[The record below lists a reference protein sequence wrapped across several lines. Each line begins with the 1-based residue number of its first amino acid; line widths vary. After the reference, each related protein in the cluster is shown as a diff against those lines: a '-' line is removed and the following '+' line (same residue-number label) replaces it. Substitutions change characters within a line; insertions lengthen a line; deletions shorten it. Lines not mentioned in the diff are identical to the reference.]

1 MVPDSWQLEAKL
13 IDLKVPMKGRK
24 CQASQT
30 RELVYLK
37 KEEKQKKKKSQ
48 SFQEVHKSGAW
59 GGIFYPRSMNLQKYH
74 KEGSFL
80 KKPFLNLKV
89 DHRIL
94 DFS

>member
-37 KEEKQKKKKSQ
+37 KEEKQKKKKKKKAKASKKRTRAVPEEEF
-48 SFQEVHKSGAW
+48 SIQEA
-59 GGIFYPRSMNLQKYH
+59 
-74 KEGSFL
+74 
-80 KKPFLNLKV
+80 
-89 DHRIL
+89 
-94 DFS
+94 